1 MRQPEINQ
9 EEGAMKRHGQS
20 GESEIAIV
28 VIGLALGIIVIVG
41 FCMIVV
47 PQWSVW
53 SSKLEGEAMLNK
65 ANQTKQILVTQ
76 AQAELDASKLRA
88 QAIEIVGKMAQQYPE
103 YREQEFIGA
112 FAEALH
118 NGNMSQIIY
127 VPTEANIPIIEAR
140 SHEKRQKE

>member
-1 MRQPEINQ
+1 MNRSNQ
-9 EEGAMKRHGQS
+9 RGDA
-20 GESEIAIV
+20 AV
-28 VIGLALGIIVIVG
+28 VVVVMGVILGIMLIVG

-76 AQAELDASKLRA
+76 AQAELDSAKLRA

-103 YREQEFIGA
+103 YREQEFIGS

-118 NGNMSQIIY
+118 NGSVSQIIY

-140 SHEKRQKE
+140 SHEKREKK

>member
-1 MRQPEINQ
+1 MSGFVDRSSQRG
-9 EEGAMKRHGQS
+9 GA
-20 GESEIAIV
+20 EVFVIV
-28 VIGLALGIIVIVG
+28 LGLFLGVGLIVG

-76 AQAELDASKLRA
+76 AQAELDSAKLRA